1 MLQFSKET
9 RTGSILIMS
18 LYVLYGL
25 FHIPFTQFLISLA
38 VAGIVFGITDTYE
51 YAVLGL
57 LGMNFLFPVLK
68 GPGYEGFMNASAPEV
83 SERVKSIQKGTYG
96 VAPKKEGFEEEKE
109 EESEGFVCGVG
120 SRLTEGFQ
128 DASGQEMTLNTSTN
142 KTEKEVSTGQST
154 PAPTAS
160 ASAAAANASP
170 SAPTTISAQGVPP
183 ANQPAATVNTT
194 VANPAPAAA
203 STAGFQDNSS
213 LFKLGQIPVDQKGGF
228 HIDAGTTVVNALN
241 ALKPDQ
247 IRQMT
252 ADTRQLIETQKSLMG
267 MLTSF
272 QPMMQEGR
280 QMMNTFQQM
289 FSPTA
294 GASAPTK

>member
-1 MLQFSKET
+1 MNFTKET
-9 RTGSILIMS
+9 RTASILIMS
-18 LYVLYGL
+18 LYLLYGL

-68 GPGYEGFMNASAPEV
+68 GPGYEGFMNASASEV
-83 SERVKSIQKGTYG
+83 SERVKSIQHGTYG
-96 VAPKKEGFEEEKE
+96 VVPKKEGFEEEE
-109 EESEGFVCGVG
+109 EADDLLPGVG
-120 SRLTEGFQ
+120 SELTEGFQ
-128 DASGQEMTLNTSTN
+128 DASGQEMTLNTNTT

-154 PAPTAS
+154 PAPTAAAAPAAPA
-160 ASAAAANASP
+160 ASAPA
-170 SAPTTISAQGVPP
+170 TISAQGVPP
-183 ANQPAATVNTT
+183 ANQPASTVNTP
-194 VANPAPAAA
+194 VANPAPAANT

-252 ADTRQLIETQKSLMG
+252 SDTRQLIETQKSLMG
-267 MLTSF
+267 MLSSF

-294 GASAPTK
+294 GAAPPK